1 MLLDNYSLCT
11 VGFCQPAVGHI
22 GQWLGWSGGQLSV
35 VSAAASVRA
44 GADAASCRQG
54 RVDTSRVRVVS
65 RPVPVVCGAMLR
77 HARVFRTASC
87 RSCRYTQCRR
97 FGASSGRDTSRGA
110 VGVGTASVW
119 AGEEKYIVERATQV
133 PIVNAVGYGYD
144 NVDEWYAVATG
155 DAEGHIYSRN
165 TNPTVRAFEKKAQA
179 LEGAED
185 AIAFSSGMA
194 AISNTLFALLKPGD
208 RVVSIKDSYGGTS
221 LLFLEF
227 LPKYGVEVD
236 LVETSD
242 FAAIEAAVSAAP
254 TALLYLE
261 TPTNPTLKVV
271 DIARLAAH
279 AKKTWGS
286 IVCVDNTF
294 ATPVNQLPLTLGADI
309 VLHSASKFLGGHAD
323 ALGGIAAG
331 EKQLIRKIYHWR
343 EIHGAC
349 LDPGAA
355 YALLRGMKTLEL
367 RVQRQNTSAM
377 AVAEYL
383 MAHPAVRPPCSVVYP
398 RAVYARWC
406 QCHRVLFAAAEIL
419 SKRWPARSAHVFV
432 VRCAWLCRLRRC
444 VIQGCRPTRTTKL
457 PRHKCSEVTGACS
470 AFRSSEEWTP

>member
-1 MLLDNYSLCT
+1 
-11 VGFCQPAVGHI
+11 
-22 GQWLGWSGGQLSV
+22 
-35 VSAAASVRA
+35 
-44 GADAASCRQG
+44 
-54 RVDTSRVRVVS
+54 
-65 RPVPVVCGAMLR
+65 MLR
-77 HARVFRTASC
+77 HARALRAARPR
-87 RSCRYTQCRR
+87 RSCGYSQCRWLSA
-97 FGASSGRDTSRGA
+97 GAGRDTSRGA
-110 VGVGTASVW
+110 VGVGTTSVW
-119 AGEEKYIVERATQV
+119 AGEEKYLVERATQV

-144 NVDEWYAVATG
+144 DVDEWYAVATG

-227 LPKYGVEVD
+227 LPKYGVEVE

-242 FAAIEAAVSAAP
+242 FTAIEAAVSAAP

-271 DIARLAAH
+271 DIERLTAH
-279 AKKTWGS
+279 AKETWGS

-294 ATPVNQLPLTLGADI
+294 ATPVNQLPLALGADI

-331 EKQLIRKIYHWR
+331 DTKLIRKIYHWR

-367 RVQRQNTSAM
+367 RVTRQNASAM
-377 AVAEYL
+377 AVAEFL
-383 MAHPAVRPPCSVVYP
+383 MAHPAVRLPC
-398 RAVYARWC
+398 
-406 QCHRVLFAAAEIL
+406 
-419 SKRWPARSAHVFV
+419 ARSGLMRAHI
-432 VRCAWLCRLRRC
+432 ALRL
-444 VIQGCRPTRTTKL
+444 
-457 PRHKCSEVTGACS
+457 SGA
-470 AFRSSEEWTP
+470 WTPLMRFPPIATSAVLMDIVSGAFGRSRQCVTQDYRAIQTTMSPRRR

>member
-1 MLLDNYSLCT
+1 MPT
-11 VGFCQPAVGHI
+11 
-22 GQWLGWSGGQLSV
+22 SV
-35 VSAAASVRA
+35 
-44 GADAASCRQG
+44 
-54 RVDTSRVRVVS
+54 
-65 RPVPVVCGAMLR
+65 MLR
-77 HARVFRTASC
+77 HTFRTATRRLC
-87 RSCRYTQCRR
+87 GPAQCRWFSNDAR
-97 FGASSGRDTSRGA
+97 ACRNASRDA
-110 VGVGTASVW
+110 VGVSTASVW
-119 AGEEKYIVERATQV
+119 AGEDKYLVERATQV

-144 NVDEWYAVATG
+144 DVDEWYAVATG
-155 DAEGHIYSRN
+155 ETEGHIYSRN

-227 LPKYGVEVD
+227 LPKYGVEVE
-236 LVETSD
+236 LVDTSD
-242 FAAIEAAVSAAP
+242 FAAIEAAVETKK

-271 DIARLAAH
+271 DIKRLSAH
-279 AKKTWGS
+279 AKAKWGS

-331 EKQLIRKIYHWR
+331 DTTLIRQVYHWR

-367 RVQRQNTSAM
+367 RVERQNANAM
-377 AVAEYL
+377 AVAEFL
-383 MAHPAVRPPCSVVYP
+383 MAHPAVRLMIALGSI
-398 RAVYARWC
+398 WSTDT
-406 QCHRVLFAAAEIL
+406 VLQTD
-419 SKRWPARSAHVFV
+419 PDD
-432 VRCAWLCRLRRC
+432 
-444 VIQGCRPTRTTKL
+444 GML
-457 PRHKCSEVTGACS
+457 PL
-470 AFRSSEEWTP
+470 

>member
-1 MLLDNYSLCT
+1 
-11 VGFCQPAVGHI
+11 
-22 GQWLGWSGGQLSV
+22 
-35 VSAAASVRA
+35 
-44 GADAASCRQG
+44 
-54 RVDTSRVRVVS
+54 
-65 RPVPVVCGAMLR
+65 MLR
-77 HARVFRTASC
+77 HTRAFRTMASR
-87 RSCRYTQCRR
+87 RSRGHSSQCRR
-97 FGASSGRDTSRGA
+97 FSAGAAGRDTSRGA
-110 VGVGTASVW
+110 VGVGTTSVW
-119 AGEEKYIVERATQV
+119 AGEEKYLVERATQV

-144 NVDEWYAVATG
+144 DVDEWYAVATG

-227 LPKYGVEVD
+227 LPKYGVEVE

-242 FAAIEAAVSAAP
+242 FDAIEAAVSAAP

-271 DIARLAAH
+271 DIERLTAH
-279 AKKTWGS
+279 AKETWGS

-331 EKQLIRKIYHWR
+331 DTKLIREIYHWR

-367 RVQRQNTSAM
+367 RVTRQNASAM
-377 AVAEYL
+377 AVAEFL
-383 MAHPAVRPPCSVVYP
+383 MAHPAVRPPCAC
-398 RAVYARWC
+398 AVLM
-406 QCHRVLFAAAEIL
+406 RV
-419 SKRWPARSAHVFV
+419 PY
-432 VRCAWLCRLRRC
+432 
-444 VIQGCRPTRTTKL
+444 
-457 PRHKCSEVTGACS
+457 
-470 AFRSSEEWTP
+470 